1 MFCWEFLKAWED
13 TRVFVACKSK
23 SLAFPYIHK
32 YSAYFRE
39 MSGSSPVSNILVK
52 TRNSYL
58 LQTRNLKL

>member
-1 MFCWEFLKAWED
+1 MF
-13 TRVFVACKSK
+13 VVCKSK

-39 MSGSSPVSNILVK
+39 MPGSSPVSDILVK

-58 LQTRNLKL
+58 LQTKNLKL